1 MKGRSLVLV
10 LAIVIGSLAIPAA
23 AMANT
28 TEAIA
33 DTGGMHLVLL
43 GSTVEVD
50 VTLDEF
56 GNIDSVAVT
65 GGGLTE
71 TSTGDHKV
79 RFSTADGATKVD
91 VKAKKDKLSASMR
104 SATLGDLVGDHVWTA
119 EVFPDATATVPFSIA
134 EDGTGNPVLSLGDVA
149 LTGANSGDVEV
160 TVRGPFQEIDDDE
173 AEAKAT
179 VVFAW
184 NGFTKTLR
192 IQVEVED
199 DDDDDDD
206 HGAKLKV
213 ELRGKD
219 RQMIGAAS
227 LADLVGLY
235 TWTGLLCDGTSVTV
249 DYQVGGD
256 GTVTPGAVGGVGA
269 DRYDI
274 KTYEHGFR
282 VSFDNEDARLNVKLK
297 EKDDSTWQLKV
308 DSKTTERC
316 GYGDDEDDHE
326 GDHSGDDRHDDD
338 DSDDDHHDGKD
349 EKGRDDHD
357 D

>member
-71 TSTGDHKV
+71 TSAGDHKV

-149 LTGANSGDVEV
+149 MTGANSGDVEV

-179 VVFAW
+179 VEFAW

-227 LADLVGLY
+227 LADLVGSY

-316 GYGDDEDDHE
+316 GNGNNEGDDHGNDDH
-326 GDHSGDDRHDDD
+326 GNDDHDDD
-338 DSDDDHHDGKD
+338 DHDDEGD
-349 EKGRDDHD
+349 DDHD